1 MTSRFFSGYTTP
13 PVLALKSPMLK
24 KLRFIVPLLALA
36 ALVVWWFTPRYS
48 EEDEAYYRSVFC
60 LIDHHDSRAFLHDM
74 ESVVEGGN
82 SDYALHKIRYI
93 PALGEKMRQTWQQL
107 SPDEQRAS
115 REDRQRCYQLMG
127 EKKQD

>member
-1 MTSRFFSGYTTP
+1 
-13 PVLALKSPMLK
+13 MLK

-115 REDRQRCYQLMG
+115 REDRQHCYQLMG

>member
-1 MTSRFFSGYTTP
+1 
-13 PVLALKSPMLK
+13 MLK

-82 SDYALHKIRYI
+82 SDYAAQDPLHS
-93 PALGEKMRQTWQQL
+93 G
-107 SPDEQRAS
+107 S
-115 REDRQRCYQLMG
+115 G
-127 EKKQD
+127 